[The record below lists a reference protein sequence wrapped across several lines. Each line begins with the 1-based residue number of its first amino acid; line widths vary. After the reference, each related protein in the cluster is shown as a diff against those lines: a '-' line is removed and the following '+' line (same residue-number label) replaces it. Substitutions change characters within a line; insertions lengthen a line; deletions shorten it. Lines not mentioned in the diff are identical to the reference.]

1 MVNYRVYRGSG
12 RLYNFWYVSK
22 SFGSTNNKIG
32 DYMDTVGFGLSAL
45 GRALTAL
52 CVSGYVTALGVIAA
66 LTFLIYEGKITL
78 EQFKDFITKKDR
90 WHR

>member
-1 MVNYRVYRGSG
+1 MEV
-12 RLYNFWYVSK
+12 
-22 SFGSTNNKIG
+22 
-32 DYMDTVGFGLSAL
+32 VGLGLSAL
-45 GRALTAL
+45 GRALTSL
-52 CVSGYVTALGVIAA
+52 CVSGCVTTLGAIAA